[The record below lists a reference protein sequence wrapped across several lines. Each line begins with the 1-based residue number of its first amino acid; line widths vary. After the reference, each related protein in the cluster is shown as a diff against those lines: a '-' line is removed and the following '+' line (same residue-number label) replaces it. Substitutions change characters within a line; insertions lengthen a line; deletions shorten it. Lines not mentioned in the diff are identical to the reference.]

1 MGCPPS
7 AVSGHAGSDLASFTV
22 NVFAGEV
29 AHTLP
34 ARADSRPTI
43 TVVIPA
49 FNEAHIIRRCL
60 AALAA
65 QSDPADEIIVVDNAS
80 TDDTAAV
87 ASSFAGVRVISEA
100 RAGVTFARTAGFDA
114 ARGDVI
120 ARIDADSLVTPDWI
134 RRLRC
139 AFDSS
144 DLDAIGGGAGIAELS
159 PGQLSWFGWWYRGFR
174 FWHERAIGVRPML
187 YGFNSA
193 MRREAWERARTLV
206 AADDELVSDDVDVTI
221 ALLRT
226 GHRLRF
232 DPRIGVRA
240 KLFRSIDR
248 EKLARYYRTDGIT
261 LARHRFGRRSRW
273 IESDV

>member
-1 MGCPPS
+1 M
-7 AVSGHAGSDLASFTV
+7 
-22 NVFAGEV
+22 

-43 TVVIPA
+43 SVVIPA
-49 FNEAHIIRRCL
+49 YNEAHVLGRCL
-60 AALAA
+60 RALLS

-87 ASSFAGVRVISEA
+87 ASRFEGVRVVSEP
-100 RAGVTFARTAGFDA
+100 RAGVTYARSAGFDA
-114 ARGDVI
+114 ACGDVI
-120 ARIDADSLVTPDWI
+120 ARIDADSLVEADWI
-134 RRLRC
+134 HRLRA
-139 AFDSS
+139 AFDCA

-159 PGQLSWFGWWYRGFR
+159 PANLCWFGWWYRGFR
-174 FWHERAIGVRPML
+174 FWHERSIGVRPML

-206 AADDELVSDDVDVTI
+206 ATDDELVSDDVDVTI

-232 DPRIGVRA
+232 DPRIRVRA
-240 KLFRSIDR
+240 KLFRSIER
-248 EKLARYYRTDGIT
+248 EKLSRYYRTDGTT
-261 LARHRFGRRSRW
+261 LARHRFGRRTRW
-273 IESDV
+273 IENGA

>member
-1 MGCPPS
+1 
-7 AVSGHAGSDLASFTV
+7 
-22 NVFAGEV
+22 
-29 AHTLP
+29 
-34 ARADSRPTI
+34 
-43 TVVIPA
+43 
-49 FNEAHIIRRCL
+49 
-60 AALAA
+60 
-65 QSDPADEIIVVDNAS
+65 
-80 TDDTAAV
+80 
-87 ASSFAGVRVISEA
+87 
-100 RAGVTFARTAGFDA
+100 
-114 ARGDVI
+114 VI
-120 ARIDADSLVTPDWI
+120 ARIDADSLVTPHWI
-134 RRLRC
+134 RRLRE
-139 AFDSS
+139 AFDCA

-159 PGQLSWFGWWYRGFR
+159 PGRLSWFGWWYRGFR
-174 FWHERAIGVRPML
+174 FWHERSIGVRPML

-261 LARHRFGRRSRW
+261 LARHRFGRRTRW
-273 IESDV
+273 IESGA